1 MSGCMDNESAQQ
13 CCHVKNQKE
22 QFCIKCSLADAFNLA
37 DNEISLIG
45 NSNVSKGLSKNS
57 LIPSSE
63 TVSSASDCSA
73 TVNPTVDVQN
83 KDDNSSV
90 IDVPVESPIRC
101 ESESISVD
109 LNNASST
116 PKQSLLLRLF
126 ESNLFNMHIAI
137 QYLFKSKEPGVLT
150 YLGNRLFSYPDADVD
165 FYLPQL
171 INLYL
176 NVREVADVL
185 HPYILHRYSLGFVNC
200 VVDLHI
206 LFIFCI
212 FFGCRK
218 SVEFSLHVSWL
229 LEAYGVDSYRGC
241 KRKSH
246 GLKLKNLILSEQI
259 KTKRCTVNVSWKSN
273 QIASNPVEKKGHHRS
288 RSDATVQY
296 SNPGGSLKR
305 EVSISSFRS
314 LYLSPGDL
322 TTGRAF
328 DSGCCC
334 FDSDSCLVTSLQK
347 SFLRC
352 VCEASRLTP
361 ELEFVR
367 SLMAIGNRLR
377 SIPDRNT
384 RCTRLI
390 AELAM
395 LNLNLPARVWLP
407 LYSSEF
413 CHLIVRIPPNAGVIL
428 NSKDKA
434 PYLLYVETVDIDAEL
449 LFPASSKLY
458 PDGKLGRELSKSA
471 ENLHSA
477 DWNNCEIQPKPVYSS
492 FSSISANGDD
502 DDLHKQFVFEKL
514 TICDTLSQMSVDSN
528 ASGDSREPSALVS
541 ASDIRRRLT
550 ESLSAPTKQLKHSTE
565 DPSASILSEPW
576 DEKLKRV
583 RESSPYGSLS
593 GWRLLP
599 VIVKTGD
606 DLRQELLAYQILRQ
620 LQDIWKLEHVPL
632 RLKPYRILVVS
643 RDSGMI
649 EPIVNAVSLHQIKKH
664 QIADAKANHTLLDY
678 FKKKFGDFNSE
689 EFLTAQNNFIRS
701 CAAYCLVCYLI
712 QVKDRHNSNILLDTE
727 GHIIHIDFGFILSS
741 SPKNLG
747 FESSPFKLTDEII
760 EVMGGCESEMFH
772 YFKILML
779 QGLIA
784 ARKHHDR
791 ILSLVETMLSGSQLP
806 CFRGGATVMR
816 DLRARFHTNYTDEKL
831 HALVDDMVE
840 TSRRSIT
847 TRLYDNF
854 QYFTNGIL
862 RNIQLDEV
870 DCPAGDFSFRFKRRK
885 TNELTVSDIK
895 KKDELQR
902 SINVGRSGVCG
913 KASGMVTFLWLSG
926 QLNVHVNKAKELLK
940 QYYIDHLSEKN
951 ITAVFYLSGYKY
963 LGVHRILRIFHA
975 REEHLDLLKSHLDE
989 ILSCH
994 IYSVQCCPLKDIC
1007 GLFASD
1013 MQSIMPSND
1022 LLPISPL
1029 HIGYSESRTEQSKTN
1044 EQQPTAEKCKAPKV
1058 VESTAEAGQFESQ
1071 REQTE
1076 QKKRKAD
1083 DALLEASGEKEKLQK
1098 ISSKKGKD
1106 RTKGR
1111 AVDKV
1116 EQEGVVHGNGSE
1128 NGGSLPS
1135 VHKTVKRR
1143 KRNKKVEEEKL
1154 VHIGRGR
1161 SSTPS
1166 DDENDQQNVKVD
1178 LINDDEEEIKLHKKN
1193 QNTADNGDLNSSGES
1208 ETNNPGP
1215 ARIKRM
1221 KTTYKTYIDDKG
1233 YLVSK
1238 RIREMETVDA
1248 DKCDVID
1255 KHTDVADNKK
1265 LTSTVKG
1272 PKKQTSLANNI
1283 SMKYTEKMDLKVLSE
1298 SRVNES
1304 QQQLTAEENNEQ
1316 QQHVISECDLQNT
1329 CDTVDR
1335 DERQVSPFLA
1345 AKFPHDR
1352 WYFRFYILVLVC
1364 FLNLGNYLI
1373 YDAPAA
1379 LSSDLRKDMNITISS
1394 YNLLYDV
1401 YSWPSIVLAFVSG
1414 VLIDRFLGL
1423 QYGGILFA
1431 LIILVS
1437 QIVVS
1442 VGAFENLLWIMVFGR
1457 FIFAFGGESLGI
1469 IQNAYLV
1476 KWFRGKE
1483 LNLVFGITL
1492 SFARVGST
1500 ISMNI
1505 LKPIYNAIG
1514 QHFQSYTCL
1523 GYTMLACVAFA
1534 AFSLSCSI
1542 VIAFHDRQHDRHLK
1556 SLQSAEA
1563 AEPSEQDV
1571 VKIMDIIRLPLSL
1584 WILCG
1589 ICVSYYMT
1597 IFPFIANAQEFYI
1610 TKFHLTPES
1619 ANLCNSLVYMM
1630 SIVMSPL
1637 FGALV
1642 DLSGYNIYWMFVSI
1656 IMALIAHILLTFTSL
1671 TPYVA
1676 VAICGFSY
1684 SLLAASLWPSVSYV
1698 VAENAIA
1705 TAYGVIPSVQNFG
1718 LALAFLY
1725 IGEMLDRWGY
1735 FALELNYI
1743 VWLIG
1748 KMCELLSSF
1757 FSMCCL
1763 VYKSTKH
1770 VPNDEVVQL
1779 EKQSLK
1785 Q

>member
-1 MSGCMDNESAQQ
+1 MSECMDNESAQQ

-83 KDDNSSV
+83 KDENSSV

-150 YLGNRLFSYPDADVD
+150 YLGNRLFSYSDADVD

-185 HPYILHRYSLGFVNC
+185 HPYILHRYLLGFVNC

-273 QIASNPVEKKGHHRS
+273 QIALNPVEKKGHHRS

-361 ELEFVR
+361 VLEFVR

-458 PDGKLGRELSKSA
+458 PDGKLGRELSKSV

-862 RNIQLDEV
+862 RNIQLDEMNSRDRLTLDEAV
-870 DCPAGDFSFRFKRRK
+870 FAEKR
-885 TNELTVSDIK
+885 
-895 KKDELQR
+895 Q
-902 SINVGRSGVCG
+902 
-913 KASGMVTFLWLSG
+913 VTFLWLSG

-963 LGVHRILRIFHA
+963 LGVHRIFRIFYA

-994 IYSVQCCPLKDIC
+994 IYSVQCSPLKDIC

-1029 HIGYSESRTEQSKTN
+1029 HIGYSESTTEQSKTN
-1044 EQQPTAEKCKAPKV
+1044 EQQPTAKKCKAPKV

-1166 DDENDQQNVKVD
+1166 DDENDQQNVKAD

-1193 QNTADNGDLNSSGES
+1193 QNTADDADLNSGGES

-1283 SMKYTEKMDLKVLSE
+1283 SMKVLSE

-1335 DERQVSPFLA
+1335 DERQASSFLT
-1345 AKFPHDR
+1345 AKFPHER
-1352 WYFRFYILVLVC
+1352 
-1364 FLNLGNYLI
+1364 NYLI

-1457 FIFAFGGESLGI
+1457 FGGESLGI

-1523 GYTMLACVAFA
+1523 GVAFA

-1743 VWLIG
+1743 V
-1748 KMCELLSSF
+1748 
-1757 FSMCCL
+1757 
-1763 VYKSTKH
+1763 YKSTKH

>member
-83 KDDNSSV
+83 KDENSSV

-185 HPYILHRYSLGFVNC
+185 HPYILHRYLLGFVNC

-862 RNIQLDEV
+862 RNIQLDEMNSRDRLTLDEAV
-870 DCPAGDFSFRFKRRK
+870 FAEKR
-885 TNELTVSDIK
+885 
-895 KKDELQR
+895 Q
-902 SINVGRSGVCG
+902 
-913 KASGMVTFLWLSG
+913 VTFIWLSG

-1083 DALLEASGEKEKLQK
+1083 DALLEASCEKEKLQK

-1166 DDENDQQNVKVD
+1166 DDENDQQNVKTD

-1335 DERQVSPFLA
+1335 DERQASPFLA

-1352 WYFRFYILVLVC
+1352 
-1364 FLNLGNYLI
+1364 NYLI

-1457 FIFAFGGESLGI
+1457 FGGESLGI

-1523 GYTMLACVAFA
+1523 GVAFA

-1743 VWLIG
+1743 V
-1748 KMCELLSSF
+1748 
-1757 FSMCCL
+1757 
-1763 VYKSTKH
+1763 YKSTKH

>member
-1 MSGCMDNESAQQ
+1 Q
-13 CCHVKNQKE
+13 
-22 QFCIKCSLADAFNLA
+22 
-37 DNEISLIG
+37 
-45 NSNVSKGLSKNS
+45 
-57 LIPSSE
+57 
-63 TVSSASDCSA
+63 
-73 TVNPTVDVQN
+73 
-83 KDDNSSV
+83 
-90 IDVPVESPIRC
+90 
-101 ESESISVD
+101 
-109 LNNASST
+109 
-116 PKQSLLLRLF
+116 
-126 ESNLFNMHIAI
+126 
-137 QYLFKSKEPGVLT
+137 
-150 YLGNRLFSYPDADVD
+150 
-165 FYLPQL
+165 
-171 INLYL
+171 
-176 NVREVADVL
+176 
-185 HPYILHRYSLGFVNC
+185 
-200 VVDLHI
+200 
-206 LFIFCI
+206 
-212 FFGCRK
+212 RK
-218 SVEFSLHVSWL
+218 
-229 LEAYGVDSYRGC
+229 
-241 KRKSH
+241 
-246 GLKLKNLILSEQI
+246 
-259 KTKRCTVNVSWKSN
+259 
-273 QIASNPVEKKGHHRS
+273 
-288 RSDATVQY
+288 
-296 SNPGGSLKR
+296 
-305 EVSISSFRS
+305 
-314 LYLSPGDL
+314 
-322 TTGRAF
+322 
-328 DSGCCC
+328 
-334 FDSDSCLVTSLQK
+334 
-347 SFLRC
+347 
-352 VCEASRLTP
+352 
-361 ELEFVR
+361 
-367 SLMAIGNRLR
+367 
-377 SIPDRNT
+377 
-384 RCTRLI
+384 
-390 AELAM
+390 
-395 LNLNLPARVWLP
+395 
-407 LYSSEF
+407 
-413 CHLIVRIPPNAGVIL
+413 
-428 NSKDKA
+428 
-434 PYLLYVETVDIDAEL
+434 
-449 LFPASSKLY
+449 
-458 PDGKLGRELSKSA
+458 
-471 ENLHSA
+471 
-477 DWNNCEIQPKPVYSS
+477 
-492 FSSISANGDD
+492 
-502 DDLHKQFVFEKL
+502 
-514 TICDTLSQMSVDSN
+514 
-528 ASGDSREPSALVS
+528 
-541 ASDIRRRLT
+541 
-550 ESLSAPTKQLKHSTE
+550 
-565 DPSASILSEPW
+565 
-576 DEKLKRV
+576 
-583 RESSPYGSLS
+583 
-593 GWRLLP
+593 
-599 VIVKTGD
+599 
-606 DLRQELLAYQILRQ
+606 
-620 LQDIWKLEHVPL
+620 
-632 RLKPYRILVVS
+632 
-643 RDSGMI
+643 
-649 EPIVNAVSLHQIKKH
+649 
-664 QIADAKANHTLLDY
+664 
-678 FKKKFGDFNSE
+678 
-689 EFLTAQNNFIRS
+689 
-701 CAAYCLVCYLI
+701 
-712 QVKDRHNSNILLDTE
+712 
-727 GHIIHIDFGFILSS
+727 
-741 SPKNLG
+741 
-747 FESSPFKLTDEII
+747 
-760 EVMGGCESEMFH
+760 
-772 YFKILML
+772 
-779 QGLIA
+779 
-784 ARKHHDR
+784 
-791 ILSLVETMLSGSQLP
+791 
-806 CFRGGATVMR
+806 
-816 DLRARFHTNYTDEKL
+816 
-831 HALVDDMVE
+831 
-840 TSRRSIT
+840 
-847 TRLYDNF
+847 
-854 QYFTNGIL
+854 
-862 RNIQLDEV
+862 
-870 DCPAGDFSFRFKRRK
+870 
-885 TNELTVSDIK
+885 
-895 KKDELQR
+895 
-902 SINVGRSGVCG
+902 
-913 KASGMVTFLWLSG
+913 
-926 QLNVHVNKAKELLK
+926 
-940 QYYIDHLSEKN
+940 
-951 ITAVFYLSGYKY
+951 
-963 LGVHRILRIFHA
+963 
-975 REEHLDLLKSHLDE
+975 
-989 ILSCH
+989 
-994 IYSVQCCPLKDIC
+994 
-1007 GLFASD
+1007 
-1013 MQSIMPSND
+1013 
-1022 LLPISPL
+1022 
-1029 HIGYSESRTEQSKTN
+1029 
-1044 EQQPTAEKCKAPKV
+1044 
-1058 VESTAEAGQFESQ
+1058 
-1071 REQTE
+1071 QTE

-1166 DDENDQQNVKVD
+1166 DDENDQQNVKAD
-1178 LINDDEEEIKLHKKN
+1178 LINDDEEEIKLSKKN

-1221 KTTYKTYIDDKG
+1221 KTTYRTYIDDKG

-1265 LTSTVKG
+1265 LTSTVNG
-1272 PKKQTSLANNI
+1272 PKKQTLLA
-1283 SMKYTEKMDLKVLSE
+1283 MLSE

-1335 DERQVSPFLA
+1335 DERQASPFLA

-1352 WYFRFYILVLVC
+1352 WYFRFYILVL
-1364 FLNLGNYLI
+1364 
-1373 YDAPAA
+1373 
-1379 LSSDLRKDMNITISS
+1379 DMNITISS

-1492 SFARVGST
+1492 SFARV
-1500 ISMNI
+1500 
-1505 LKPIYNAIG
+1505 PIYNAIG

-1656 IMALIAHILLTFTSL
+1656 IMALIAHILLIFTSL

-1743 VWLIG
+1743 VWLIVS
-1748 KMCELLSSF
+1748 LLF
-1757 FSMCCL
+1757 TIALLF
-1763 VYKSTKH
+1763 VDKA
-1770 VPNDEVVQL
+1770 NGVQIN
-1779 EKQSLK
+1779 KTRAQRRSGTT
-1785 Q
+1785 

>member
-1 MSGCMDNESAQQ
+1 
-13 CCHVKNQKE
+13 
-22 QFCIKCSLADAFNLA
+22 CSLADAFNLA
-37 DNEISLIG
+37 DNEVSLIG

-83 KDDNSSV
+83 KDENSSV

-185 HPYILHRYSLGFVNC
+185 HPYILHRYLLGFVNC

-259 KTKRCTVNVSWKSN
+259 KAKRCTVNVSWKSN

-352 VCEASRLTP
+352 VCEKNAQCIKVVKFFLTVDSSSLASVAMISLAVANSISRLNGSNVVLTASRLTP

-583 RESSPYGSLS
+583 RESSPYGGLS

-870 DCPAGDFSFRFKRRK
+870 DCPA
-885 TNELTVSDIK
+885 VSDIK

-913 KASGMVTFLWLSG
+913 KASGYFPLAERTVERAREQSERITETILHRPFVGEKYNSSVLSFWLQVSRCAQG
-926 QLNVHVNKAKELLK
+926 ELG
-940 QYYIDHLSEKN
+940 EK
-951 ITAVFYLSGYKY
+951 IFHCSTCALLRLCFFK
-963 LGVHRILRIFHA
+963 ILRIFYA

-1022 LLPISPL
+1022 LLPILPL
-1029 HIGYSESRTEQSKTN
+1029 HIGYSESRTEQSKTS
-1044 EQQPTAEKCKAPKV
+1044 EQQSTAKKCKAPKV

-1083 DALLEASGEKEKLQK
+1083 DALLKASGEKEKMQK

-1111 AVDKV
+1111 DVDKV

-1166 DDENDQQNVKVD
+1166 DDENDQQNVEAD

-1193 QNTADNGDLNSSGES
+1193 QNTAGDVDLNSSGES

-1221 KTTYKTYIDDKG
+1221 KTTYKTYIDDEG

-1283 SMKYTEKMDLKVLSE
+1283 SMKYTV
-1298 SRVNES
+1298 
-1304 QQQLTAEENNEQ
+1304 
-1316 QQHVISECDLQNT
+1316 
-1329 CDTVDR
+1329 
-1335 DERQVSPFLA
+1335 
-1345 AKFPHDR
+1345 
-1352 WYFRFYILVLVC
+1352 
-1364 FLNLGNYLI
+1364 
-1373 YDAPAA
+1373 
-1379 LSSDLRKDMNITISS
+1379 
-1394 YNLLYDV
+1394 
-1401 YSWPSIVLAFVSG
+1401 
-1414 VLIDRFLGL
+1414 
-1423 QYGGILFA
+1423 
-1431 LIILVS
+1431 
-1437 QIVVS
+1437 
-1442 VGAFENLLWIMVFGR
+1442 
-1457 FIFAFGGESLGI
+1457 
-1469 IQNAYLV
+1469 
-1476 KWFRGKE
+1476 
-1483 LNLVFGITL
+1483 
-1492 SFARVGST
+1492 
-1500 ISMNI
+1500 
-1505 LKPIYNAIG
+1505 
-1514 QHFQSYTCL
+1514 
-1523 GYTMLACVAFA
+1523 
-1534 AFSLSCSI
+1534 
-1542 VIAFHDRQHDRHLK
+1542 
-1556 SLQSAEA
+1556 
-1563 AEPSEQDV
+1563 
-1571 VKIMDIIRLPLSL
+1571 
-1584 WILCG
+1584 
-1589 ICVSYYMT
+1589 
-1597 IFPFIANAQEFYI
+1597 
-1610 TKFHLTPES
+1610 
-1619 ANLCNSLVYMM
+1619 
-1630 SIVMSPL
+1630 
-1637 FGALV
+1637 
-1642 DLSGYNIYWMFVSI
+1642 
-1656 IMALIAHILLTFTSL
+1656 
-1671 TPYVA
+1671 
-1676 VAICGFSY
+1676 
-1684 SLLAASLWPSVSYV
+1684 
-1698 VAENAIA
+1698 
-1705 TAYGVIPSVQNFG
+1705 
-1718 LALAFLY
+1718 
-1725 IGEMLDRWGY
+1725 
-1735 FALELNYI
+1735 
-1743 VWLIG
+1743 
-1748 KMCELLSSF
+1748 
-1757 FSMCCL
+1757 
-1763 VYKSTKH
+1763 
-1770 VPNDEVVQL
+1770 
-1779 EKQSLK
+1779 
-1785 Q
+1785 

>member
-45 NSNVSKGLSKNS
+45 N
-57 LIPSSE
+57 I
-63 TVSSASDCSA
+63 T
-73 TVNPTVDVQN
+73 
-83 KDDNSSV
+83 
-90 IDVPVESPIRC
+90 DVPVQSSIRC

-109 LNNASST
+109 LNNVSST

-150 YLGNRLFSYPDADVD
+150 YLGNRLFSFPDADVD

-176 NVREVADVL
+176 NVREVAEVL
-185 HPYILHRYSLGFVNC
+185 HPYILH
-200 VVDLHI
+200 
-206 LFIFCI
+206 
-212 FFGCRK
+212 

-241 KRKSH
+241 KRKGH

-259 KTKRCTVNVSWKSN
+259 KSKRRTVNVSWKSN
-273 QIASNPVEKKGHHRS
+273 QIAYSNPVEKKGHHRS

-296 SNPGGSLKR
+296 NNPGGSLKR

-367 SLMAIGNRLR
+367 SLMTIGNRLR
-377 SIPDRNT
+377 SIPD
-384 RCTRLI
+384 
-390 AELAM
+390 
-395 LNLNLPARVWLP
+395 PRVWLP

-428 NSKDKA
+428 NSKEKA
-434 PYLLYVETVDIDAEL
+434 PYLLYVETVVIDAEL
-449 LFPASSKLY
+449 LFPASSKLHSG
-458 PDGKLGRELSKSA
+458 GKVGRELSKSA

-477 DWNNCEIQPKPVYSS
+477 DWNNCEIQPKPIYSS

-528 ASGDSREPSALVS
+528 ASADSREPSALVS

-583 RESSPYGSLS
+583 RESSPYGSLA

-664 QIADAKANHTLLDY
+664 QIADGEANHTLLDY

-816 DLRARFHTNYTDEKL
+816 DLRSRFHTNYTDEKL

-862 RNIQLDEV
+862 
-870 DCPAGDFSFRFKRRK
+870 
-885 TNELTVSDIK
+885 
-895 KKDELQR
+895 
-902 SINVGRSGVCG
+902 
-913 KASGMVTFLWLSG
+913 
-926 QLNVHVNKAKELLK
+926 
-940 QYYIDHLSEKN
+940 
-951 ITAVFYLSGYKY
+951 
-963 LGVHRILRIFHA
+963 
-975 REEHLDLLKSHLDE
+975 
-989 ILSCH
+989 
-994 IYSVQCCPLKDIC
+994 
-1007 GLFASD
+1007 
-1013 MQSIMPSND
+1013 
-1022 LLPISPL
+1022 
-1029 HIGYSESRTEQSKTN
+1029 
-1044 EQQPTAEKCKAPKV
+1044 
-1058 VESTAEAGQFESQ
+1058 
-1071 REQTE
+1071 
-1076 QKKRKAD
+1076 
-1083 DALLEASGEKEKLQK
+1083 
-1098 ISSKKGKD
+1098 
-1106 RTKGR
+1106 
-1111 AVDKV
+1111 
-1116 EQEGVVHGNGSE
+1116 
-1128 NGGSLPS
+1128 
-1135 VHKTVKRR
+1135 
-1143 KRNKKVEEEKL
+1143 
-1154 VHIGRGR
+1154 
-1161 SSTPS
+1161 
-1166 DDENDQQNVKVD
+1166 
-1178 LINDDEEEIKLHKKN
+1178 
-1193 QNTADNGDLNSSGES
+1193 
-1208 ETNNPGP
+1208 
-1215 ARIKRM
+1215 
-1221 KTTYKTYIDDKG
+1221 
-1233 YLVSK
+1233 
-1238 RIREMETVDA
+1238 
-1248 DKCDVID
+1248 
-1255 KHTDVADNKK
+1255 
-1265 LTSTVKG
+1265 
-1272 PKKQTSLANNI
+1272 
-1283 SMKYTEKMDLKVLSE
+1283 
-1298 SRVNES
+1298 
-1304 QQQLTAEENNEQ
+1304 
-1316 QQHVISECDLQNT
+1316 
-1329 CDTVDR
+1329 
-1335 DERQVSPFLA
+1335 
-1345 AKFPHDR
+1345 
-1352 WYFRFYILVLVC
+1352 
-1364 FLNLGNYLI
+1364 
-1373 YDAPAA
+1373 
-1379 LSSDLRKDMNITISS
+1379 
-1394 YNLLYDV
+1394 
-1401 YSWPSIVLAFVSG
+1401 
-1414 VLIDRFLGL
+1414 
-1423 QYGGILFA
+1423 
-1431 LIILVS
+1431 
-1437 QIVVS
+1437 
-1442 VGAFENLLWIMVFGR
+1442 
-1457 FIFAFGGESLGI
+1457 
-1469 IQNAYLV
+1469 
-1476 KWFRGKE
+1476 
-1483 LNLVFGITL
+1483 
-1492 SFARVGST
+1492 
-1500 ISMNI
+1500 
-1505 LKPIYNAIG
+1505 
-1514 QHFQSYTCL
+1514 
-1523 GYTMLACVAFA
+1523 
-1534 AFSLSCSI
+1534 
-1542 VIAFHDRQHDRHLK
+1542 
-1556 SLQSAEA
+1556 
-1563 AEPSEQDV
+1563 
-1571 VKIMDIIRLPLSL
+1571 
-1584 WILCG
+1584 
-1589 ICVSYYMT
+1589 
-1597 IFPFIANAQEFYI
+1597 
-1610 TKFHLTPES
+1610 
-1619 ANLCNSLVYMM
+1619 
-1630 SIVMSPL
+1630 
-1637 FGALV
+1637 
-1642 DLSGYNIYWMFVSI
+1642 
-1656 IMALIAHILLTFTSL
+1656 
-1671 TPYVA
+1671 
-1676 VAICGFSY
+1676 
-1684 SLLAASLWPSVSYV
+1684 
-1698 VAENAIA
+1698 
-1705 TAYGVIPSVQNFG
+1705 
-1718 LALAFLY
+1718 
-1725 IGEMLDRWGY
+1725 
-1735 FALELNYI
+1735 
-1743 VWLIG
+1743 
-1748 KMCELLSSF
+1748 
-1757 FSMCCL
+1757 
-1763 VYKSTKH
+1763 
-1770 VPNDEVVQL
+1770 
-1779 EKQSLK
+1779 
-1785 Q
+1785 

>member
-1 MSGCMDNESAQQ
+1 M
-13 CCHVKNQKE
+13 
-22 QFCIKCSLADAFNLA
+22 L
-37 DNEISLIG
+37 
-45 NSNVSKGLSKNS
+45 
-57 LIPSSE
+57 
-63 TVSSASDCSA
+63 
-73 TVNPTVDVQN
+73 
-83 KDDNSSV
+83 
-90 IDVPVESPIRC
+90 
-101 ESESISVD
+101 
-109 LNNASST
+109 
-116 PKQSLLLRLF
+116 
-126 ESNLFNMHIAI
+126 
-137 QYLFKSKEPGVLT
+137 
-150 YLGNRLFSYPDADVD
+150 
-165 FYLPQL
+165 LPQ
-171 INLYL
+171 
-176 NVREVADVL
+176 
-185 HPYILHRYSLGFVNC
+185 
-200 VVDLHI
+200 
-206 LFIFCI
+206 
-212 FFGCRK
+212 
-218 SVEFSLHVSWL
+218 
-229 LEAYGVDSYRGC
+229 
-241 KRKSH
+241 
-246 GLKLKNLILSEQI
+246 
-259 KTKRCTVNVSWKSN
+259 
-273 QIASNPVEKKGHHRS
+273 
-288 RSDATVQY
+288 
-296 SNPGGSLKR
+296 
-305 EVSISSFRS
+305 
-314 LYLSPGDL
+314 
-322 TTGRAF
+322 
-328 DSGCCC
+328 
-334 FDSDSCLVTSLQK
+334 
-347 SFLRC
+347 
-352 VCEASRLTP
+352 
-361 ELEFVR
+361 
-367 SLMAIGNRLR
+367 
-377 SIPDRNT
+377 
-384 RCTRLI
+384 
-390 AELAM
+390 
-395 LNLNLPARVWLP
+395 
-407 LYSSEF
+407 
-413 CHLIVRIPPNAGVIL
+413 
-428 NSKDKA
+428 A

-477 DWNNCEIQPKPVYSS
+477 DWNNCEIQPKPIYSS

-583 RESSPYGSLS
+583 RESSPYGGLS

-870 DCPAGDFSFRFKRRK
+870 DCPA
-885 TNELTVSDIK
+885 VSDIK

-913 KASGMVTFLWLSG
+913 KASGYFPLAERTVERAREQSERITETILHRPFVGEKYNSSVLSFWLQVSRCAQG
-926 QLNVHVNKAKELLK
+926 ELG
-940 QYYIDHLSEKN
+940 EK
-951 ITAVFYLSGYKY
+951 IFHCSTCALLRLCFFK
-963 LGVHRILRIFHA
+963 ILRIFYA

-1022 LLPISPL
+1022 LLPILPL

-1044 EQQPTAEKCKAPKV
+1044 EQQSTVKKCKAPKV
-1058 VESTAEAGQFESQ
+1058 VESTAEAGQFENQ

-1083 DALLEASGEKEKLQK
+1083 DALLKASGEKEKMQK

-1111 AVDKV
+1111 DVDKV

-1166 DDENDQQNVKVD
+1166 DDENDQQNVEAD

-1193 QNTADNGDLNSSGES
+1193 QNTADDVDLNSSGES

-1335 DERQVSPFLA
+1335 DERHASPFLT

-1352 WYFRFYILVLVC
+1352 
-1364 FLNLGNYLI
+1364 NYLI

-1457 FIFAFGGESLGI
+1457 FGGESLGI

-1505 LKPIYNAIG
+1505 LKPIYNAFG
-1514 QHFQSYTCL
+1514 QYFQSYTCL
-1523 GYTMLACVAFA
+1523 GVAFA

-1748 KMCELLSSF
+1748 
-1757 FSMCCL
+1757 
-1763 VYKSTKH
+1763 
-1770 VPNDEVVQL
+1770 VQIN
-1779 EKQSLK
+1779 KTRAQRRSGTT
-1785 Q
+1785 